1 MKAAIAEN
9 INIPTIILKFVII
22 FVANIIIKIRICKF
36 FMLNLCFN
44 LVI

>member
-1 MKAAIAEN
+1 MITAKID
-9 INIPTIILKFVII
+9 IPNIILKFVII
-22 FVANIIIKIRICKF
+22 FVANIIIIFEICKF